1 MHRFFELSAAVLYGF
16 CLYSAPASA
25 APPAAARAEVES
37 LLIVDTAVDRMAP
50 ALFRKGFQRVPE
62 SGESAHWT
70 NPDPDGPSLT
80 LRPGKLIFDTP
91 VLWIDPYE
99 VERVTPVRA
108 AAVAPVLSA
117 VSGDQLLRTLLREAA
132 DAAGASYGI
141 RYPRSI
147 HSKQAGK
154 AQVAAAL
161 QDRDTGTATVVQSG
175 DVVNPYMPYTGPVA
189 LSWDDRQIVI
199 SLRVQHYRK
208 VLGKHMTIRDLGPAT
223 DIHYVGATV
232 PEGRAPIAWWSEND
246 GARLRAELR
255 NGFRRIFEASLGRS
269 GAIKAPERGAMAL
282 LQVGDRIERFPGALV
297 GEADGLA
304 TIAIDKRTLL
314 LVSTVDSH

>member
-1 MHRFFELSAAVLYGF
+1 MHRFFELSVAVLYGF
-16 CLYSAPASA
+16 CLYPAPASA
-25 APPAAARAEVES
+25 APPPAAARAEVES
-37 LLIVDTAVDRMAP
+37 LLIVDTAVDRLSP
-50 ALFRKGFQRVPE
+50 ALFRMSFQRLPQ
-62 SGESAHWT
+62 SGESEHWI

-80 LRPGKLIFDTP
+80 LRPGKIIFDTS

-117 VSGDQLLRTLLREAA
+117 VSGDHLLRTLLREVV
-132 DAAGASYGI
+132 DAAGASHGI
-141 RYPRSI
+141 RYPRAI
-147 HSKQAGK
+147 HSQEAGK

-161 QDRDTGTATVVQSG
+161 QDRDTGTATVVQAQP
-175 DVVNPYMPYTGPVA
+175 VYMYAPYTGPVA

-208 VLGKHMTIRDLGPAT
+208 VLGKHMTIRDLGPPI

-232 PEGRAPIAWWSEND
+232 PEGRAPIDWWTEND
-246 GARLRAELR
+246 GARLQAELR

-269 GAIKAPERGAMAL
+269 GAIKPPERGAMAL
-282 LQVGDRIERFPGALV
+282 VQVGDRIERFPGALV

-304 TIAIDKRTLL
+304 MIAMDKRTLL